1 MIWSFDEVMKK
12 LGDEAQVTAGGI
24 IVLQRFDDET
34 KAPKHIKVGFFNGM
48 AFQLTPEG
56 LDFLE
61 PNIED
66 AVIVSETKK
75 VKAAPKK
82 KAAALP
88 EPEEK
93 TEPESDD
100 DDFDFPE

>member
-1 MIWSFDEVMKK
+1 MIWSFEAVMKK

-24 IVLQRFDDET
+24 IVLRRFEDET
-34 KAPKHIKVGFFNGM
+34 KAPKHIKVGAFNGM
-48 AFQLTPEG
+48 TFQLTPEG
-56 LDFLE
+56 LEFLE

-66 AVIVSETKK
+66 AVIVSEVKK
-75 VKAAPKK
+75 GKAAPKK

-88 EPEEK
+88 EPEVK
-93 TEPESDD
+93 TEPVPDD